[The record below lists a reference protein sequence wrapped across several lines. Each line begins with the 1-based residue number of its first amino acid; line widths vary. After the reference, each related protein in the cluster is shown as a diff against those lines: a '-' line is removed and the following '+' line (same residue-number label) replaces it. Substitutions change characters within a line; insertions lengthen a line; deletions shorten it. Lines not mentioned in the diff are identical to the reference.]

1 MIKRYSLNLKID
13 QTMTL
18 NLKVD
23 ERKKKKKKKEK
34 KATSRVLLRKLKTR
48 QETLEEPIAKYL
60 IGTLKNTNFIAKSFR
75 VNKSLVGIKAKLH
88 IFKSW
93 FSVWY
98 RFFD

>member
-1 MIKRYSLNLKID
+1 MIAEK
-13 QTMTL
+13 TL
-18 NLKVD
+18 SSKGTGKKV
-23 ERKKKKKKKEK
+23 
-34 KATSRVLLRKLKTR
+34 TPRVLLRKLKTR
-48 QETLEEPIAKYL
+48 QETLQEPIAKFL
-60 IGTLKNTNFIAKSFR
+60 IGTLKNTNFIVKSFR